1 VTKTFLW
8 DAMEHQYLDI
18 LRDLLQL
25 TTNDDN
31 RTGVP
36 ARRTFGRMMKF
47 SLGDGFPL
55 LTTKRIFFR
64 GVFEELMWFLR
75 GQTDASILQAKGVHI
90 WDGNTSREY
99 LDSRGLQRYPE
110 GEAGPIYG
118 FQWRRF
124 GTPHKPTD
132 QLAYVIGEI
141 LRRPESRRIVM
152 SAWNPFDL
160 DDMALPPCHIG
171 IQFFVQ
177 EGRRLSVSVW
187 CRSQD
192 IFLGTPFN
200 IASYAL
206 LCHIV
211 AHACGGLEVGD
222 LVLFM
227 GDVHLYDTH
236 VDAAEEQLRRTL
248 KGPLPRLRIAKPPPS
263 PADAASILRWIE
275 TLEFEDVGL
284 AGYDPHPSIKAPMAV

>member
-1 VTKTFLW
+1 
-8 DAMEHQYLDI
+8 
-18 LRDLLQL
+18 
-25 TTNDDN
+25 
-31 RTGVP
+31 
-36 ARRTFGRMMKF
+36 MMKF
-47 SLGDGFPL
+47 SLQDGFPL
-55 LTTKRIFFR
+55 LTTKRVFFR

-99 LDSRGLQRYPE
+99 LDSRGLQRYPV

-118 FQWRRF
+118 FQWRH
-124 GTPHKPTD
+124 TSKD
-132 QLAYVIGEI
+132 QLAYVVEEI
-141 LRRPESRRIVM
+141 LRRPDSRRIVM
-152 SAWNPFDL
+152 SAWNPADL
-160 DDMALPPCHIG
+160 DDMALPPCHVG
-171 IQFFVQ
+171 VQFFVH

-206 LCHIV
+206 LCHIL

-227 GDVHLYDTH
+227 GDVHLYETH
-236 VDAAEEQLRRTL
+236 VDAANEQLRRTL
-248 KGPLPRLRIAKPPPS
+248 KGPLPRLRITKPAPVGDT
-263 PADAASILRWIE
+263 ACVLQWIE
-275 TLEFEDVGL
+275 TLEFGDVEIE
-284 AGYDPHPSIKAPMAV
+284 GYDPHPSIKAPMAV

>member
-1 VTKTFLW
+1 
-8 DAMEHQYLDI
+8 MEHQYLDI
-18 LRDLLQL
+18 LRDLLLQDETK
-25 TTNDDN
+25 TTMN
-31 RTGVP
+31 RTGVG

-47 SLGDGFPL
+47 SLQDGFPL
-55 LTTKRIFFR
+55 LTTKRVFFR

-75 GQTDASILQAKGVHI
+75 GQTDASILQAKGVRI

-99 LDSRGLQRYPE
+99 LDSRGLQRYPV

-124 GTPHKPTD
+124 GTPHKSKD
-132 QLAYVIGEI
+132 QLAYVVEEI
-141 LRRPESRRIVM
+141 LRRPDSRRIVM
-152 SAWNPFDL
+152 SAWNPADL

-171 IQFFVQ
+171 VQFFVQ

-222 LVLFM
+222 LVIFM

-236 VDAAEEQLRRTL
+236 IDAANEQLRRTL
-248 KGPLPRLRIAKPPPS
+248 KGPLPRLRITKPAPS
-263 PADAASILRWIE
+263 SPGADSIVQWIE
-275 TLEFEDVGL
+275 TLEFGDVEIT
-284 AGYDPHPSIKAPMAV
+284 GYDPHPSIKAPMAV

>member
-1 VTKTFLW
+1 
-8 DAMEHQYLDI
+8 MEHQYLNI
-18 LRDLLQL
+18 LRDLLK
-25 TTNDDN
+25 DGDAKGSN
-31 RTGVP
+31 RTGIP

-47 SLGDGFPL
+47 CLSDGFPL
-55 LTTKRIFFR
+55 LTTKRVFFR

-75 GQTDASILQAKGVHI
+75 GQTDASILRAKGVRI

-124 GTPHKPTD
+124 GAPHKPKD
-132 QLAYVIGEI
+132 QLAYVIEEI
-141 LRRPESRRIVM
+141 RHSPDSRRIVM
-152 SAWNPFDL
+152 SAWNPCDL

-171 IQFFVQ
+171 VQFFLQ
-177 EGRRLSVSVW
+177 DGRLSLAAW

-200 IASYAL
+200 IASYSL
-206 LCHIV
+206 LCHIM

-222 LVLFM
+222 VVIFM

-236 VDAAEEQLRRTL
+236 VDAAREQLGRTL
-248 KGPLPRLRIAKPPPS
+248 KGPLPHLRITKPPPS
-263 PADAASILRWIE
+263 LDVSSVLHWIE
-275 TLEFEDVGL
+275 NLQFEDIELG
-284 AGYDPHPSIKAPMAV
+284 GYDPHPSIKVPMAV